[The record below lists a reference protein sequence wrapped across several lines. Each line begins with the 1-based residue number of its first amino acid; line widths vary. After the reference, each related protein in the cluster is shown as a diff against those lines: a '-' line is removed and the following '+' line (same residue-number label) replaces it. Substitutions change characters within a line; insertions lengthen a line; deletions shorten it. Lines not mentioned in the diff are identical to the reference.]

1 MQRKLILISCL
12 VLLAT
17 SGFAQSSGQYE
28 YTKEFIWGVNKNTNG
43 GLIGGFVMKFSSA
56 ISETQF
62 RTIGFELMNVKHPKE
77 FRRNSVAGNP
87 FIYGKSNYLY
97 AIRAQYGRD
106 FILFRKS
113 PQQGVQ
119 INASIAAGPTIG
131 IVAPYYVKVASGG
144 GDRGQAVPFGYD
156 PRTTGSSNPML
167 YSYQSITGT
176 GHLFQG
182 LGESSIKP
190 GLNLKAA
197 MVFELGSFKSN
208 VTGFEIGTLIEAYA
222 GQIELMPEEDNRS
235 MFISA
240 FITLFYGHRK

>member
-1 MQRKLILISCL
+1 MLKKFLFISFF

-17 SGFAQSSGQYE
+17 AGMAQSSGQYD
-28 YTKEFIWGVNKNTNG
+28 YTKEFIWGINKNTNG

-56 ISETQF
+56 ISDTQF

-77 FRRNSVAGNP
+77 HRRNSVSGNP

-106 FILFRKS
+106 FILFKKA

-131 IVAPYYVKVASGG
+131 IIAPYFVKLGEG
-144 GDRGQAVPFGYD
+144 EAVPFGFD
-156 PRTTGSSNPML
+156 PQTVGAGKTPTL
-167 YSYQSITGT
+167 YSYQSIAGT

-182 LGESSIKP
+182 LGQSSIKP
-190 GLNLKAA
+190 GVNLKASLT
-197 MVFELGSFKSN
+197 FEMGAFKSN
-208 VTGFEIGTLIEAYA
+208 VTGFEIGSMIETYA
-222 GQIELMPEEDNRS
+222 GGIELMPAESNKS
-235 MFISA
+235 TFLSA

>member
-1 MQRKLILISCL
+1 
-12 VLLAT
+12 
-17 SGFAQSSGQYE
+17 
-28 YTKEFIWGVNKNTNG
+28 
-43 GLIGGFVMKFSSA
+43 MKFSSA

-77 FRRNSVAGNP
+77 HRRNSAAGNP

-106 FILFRKS
+106 FILFKKA

-119 INASIAAGPTIG
+119 INASLAAGPTIG
-131 IVAPYYVKVASGG
+131 IIAPYYVKV
-144 GDRGQAVPFGYD
+144 GDGAAVPFGYD
-156 PRTTGSSNPML
+156 PKTIGAGKTPTL

-182 LGESSIKP
+182 LGQSKIKP
-190 GLNLKAA
+190 GVNLKASLT
-197 MVFELGSFKSN
+197 FEMGAFKSN
-208 VTGFEIGTLIEAYA
+208 VTGFEIGSMVEAYA
-222 GQIELMPEEDNRS
+222 GSVELMPVEDDRS
-235 MFISA
+235 MFLSA

>member
-1 MQRKLILISCL
+1 MLRRLILISCFSIFAL
-12 VLLAT
+12 V
-17 SGFAQSSGQYE
+17 GHAQSSGHYD
-28 YTKEFIWGVNKNTNG
+28 YTKEFIWGINKNTNG

-56 ISETQF
+56 LTETQF
-62 RTIGFELMNVKHPKE
+62 RTIGFEIMNVKHDKE
-77 FRRNSVAGNP
+77 HRRNSASGNP

-106 FILFRKS
+106 FILFRKA

-131 IVAPYYVKVASGG
+131 IVAPYYVKV
-144 GDRGQAVPFGYD
+144 GDSRTAVPFGYD
-156 PRTTGSSNPML
+156 PKTVGAGKTPTL

-190 GLNLKAA
+190 GINAKASLT
-197 MVFELGSFKSN
+197 FEMGSFKSN

-222 GQIELMPEEDNRS
+222 GEVELMPAEDNKAVYL
-235 MFISA
+235 SA

>member
-1 MQRKLILISCL
+1 MQKKFLLISFLAL
-12 VLLAT
+12 VT
-17 SGFAQSSGQYE
+17 TFGYSQSSGNYD
-28 YTKEFIWGVNKNTNG
+28 YTKEFIWGINKNTNG

-77 FRRNSVAGNP
+77 HRRNSAAGNP

-106 FILFRKS
+106 FILFKKA

-119 INASIAAGPTIG
+119 INASLAAGPTIG
-131 IVAPYYVKVASGG
+131 IIAPYYVKV
-144 GDRGQAVPFGYD
+144 GDGAAVPFGYD
-156 PRTTGSSNPML
+156 PKTVGAGKTPTL

-182 LGESSIKP
+182 LGQSKIKP
-190 GLNLKAA
+190 GVNIKASLT
-197 MVFELGSFKSN
+197 FEMGAFKSN
-208 VTGFEIGTLIEAYA
+208 VTGFEIGSMVEAYA
-222 GQIELMPEEDNRS
+222 GSVELMPAENDKS
-235 MFISA
+235 MFLSA